1 MTRIRVA
8 LNAWSLLSPHTGIAS
23 YTRNLALALEGSGA
37 VNPRYFYGHGWSDEL
52 RTTPMP
58 GMSAVKSWV
67 KKIVPRPYALMR
79 FVQQQRFD
87 AGMRRQACDLYHE
100 PGFLPFRFDG
110 PTVITIHDLSP
121 LRFPETHPAQRVREF
136 SEQLPKAIDRAARII
151 VDAESVRQEIVATF
165 GVPPERVHT
174 IHLGVSAEYRP
185 RSLSEMAPVLE
196 RHQLVPGGYLLA
208 VGTLEP
214 RKNLLRTIDAYI
226 GLPQKLRSSTPL
238 VIAGM
243 RGWLAQDLESR
254 IRQYEQRGE
263 VRWLGYVPADEL
275 PLLYS
280 GAAMLVYP
288 SLYEGFG
295 LPVLEAMASGIPVIT
310 SNRASLPEVAGDVGV
325 MINPDDFDELR
336 IHMQRLLEDRAEA
349 GRLGRLGVERARLFT
364 WQACADKTLAVY
376 RAVVGQNNGEAGA

>member
-1 MTRIRVA
+1 
-8 LNAWSLLSPHTGIAS
+8 
-23 YTRNLALALEGSGA
+23 
-37 VNPRYFYGHGWSDEL
+37 
-52 RTTPMP
+52 
-58 GMSAVKSWV
+58 
-67 KKIVPRPYALMR
+67 
-79 FVQQQRFD
+79 
-87 AGMRRQACDLYHE
+87 
-100 PGFLPFRFDG
+100 
-110 PTVITIHDLSP
+110 
-121 LRFPETHPAQRVREF
+121 
-136 SEQLPKAIDRAARII
+136 
-151 VDAESVRQEIVATF
+151 
-165 GVPPERVHT
+165 
-174 IHLGVSAEYRP
+174 
-185 RSLSEMAPVLE
+185 MAPVLE

-214 RKNLLRTIDAYI
+214 RKNLLRTIDAYT

-325 MINPDDFDELR
+325 MINPEDFGELR
-336 IHMQRLLEDRAEA
+336 THMQRLLEDRAEA

-376 RAVVGQNNGEAGA
+376 RAVVGQGNGGGSA